1 VQSNGVATTGSYQIE
16 SKQLA
21 QAHTLVANKVYG
33 SPSDSIST
41 GDLTINVGGQFKG
54 TIPITAS
61 NNTLEGLQ
69 GMVNNGDYGV
79 NASIINNG
87 GQYQMMFSSKETG
100 AASQI
105 SMTGLSDFNN
115 ADLTTTSSAQDAVM
129 SINGLTISNS
139 SNDFSDVIDGL
150 NIQLKS
156 VSASP
161 QSVAVASDSQKVVES
176 VTKFVEVYNQLD
188 TIVDD
193 LGSYKELTPE
203 EQDSPDFDF
212 FGDLSGSSLLR
223 DLKGQVRGSLSGAIS
238 QLTDPNTLA
247 SVGISFDV
255 QGQLSLDS
263 TVLNNAVDNNLDAL
277 SRVFSKNGASSDPLI
292 NVTGSSDATQAGSYA
307 VNVSQTAERATVSS
321 AGANPTTDGRL
332 AGERI
337 TDMTSVLSVDASA
350 AFSIS
355 LGVAAAVPVDLG
367 TIPGTTYSSK
377 DAFALAMDSA
387 LSTQGIP
394 ATFAY
399 DSAQSRFEITANS
412 GAGDVDIS
420 GVTGFANQGL
430 SATTYS
436 SQPLIDLNDGGANAS
451 FDVAIDGSTASPVS
465 IASGRYT
472 ADELANVMQGN
483 INNNSDVQAAGGKVT
498 VSYDTTNNFSVTSN
512 RFGINS
518 NVTLNNLTNLGNAG
532 LTTNLTDA
540 GLNVD
545 GTITT
550 AAGTLSLGAY
560 ADSEDGRQIK
570 ISDFAVISG
579 EPATVRGL
587 DFEVL
592 GGADGARGNIEFSQ
606 GFASRLDETI
616 KRLFEADHGL
626 VTDRMESLSNRSS
639 EYDDKKASL
648 DLRYDKMLAKYQL
661 QFSALQGL
669 LSSTQ
674 QTSDFLTATFSNNNN
689 N

>member
-33 SPSDSIST
+33 SPSDLISQGT
-41 GDLTINVGGQFKG
+41 LTINVGGQFKG
-54 TIPITAS
+54 DIVIDGS

-69 GMVNNGDYGV
+69 SMVNNGDYGV

-105 SMTGLSDFNN
+105 SLTGGVADFSGQGVT
-115 ADLTTTSSAQDAVM
+115 TTTSSAQDAVM

-161 QSVAVASDSQKVVES
+161 QSIAVASDSQKVVES

-193 LGSYKELTPE
+193 LGSYKELTPA
-203 EQDSPDFDF
+203 EQDSPEFDF

-223 DLKGQVRGSLSGAIS
+223 DLKGQVRSSLSGAIS

-247 SVGISFDV
+247 SVGVSFDL

-307 VNVSQTAERATVSS
+307 VNVSQVAERATVAGGAATYSGDYRVAGGKVLDPSS
-321 AGANPTTDGRL
+321 ALTIDAGASFDIAFNNTAATTVNFTAGNFATKDDVALQMQSDINTQTGQSVSVEYDASQARFEVTNPLQSVDVSGATAMSSQGFNVASAY
-332 AGERI
+332 AGE
-337 TDMTSVLSVDASA
+337 T
-350 AFSIS
+350 
-355 LGVAAAVPVDLG
+355 
-367 TIPGTTYSSK
+367 
-377 DAFALAMDSA
+377 
-387 LSTQGIP
+387 
-394 ATFAY
+394 
-399 DSAQSRFEITANS
+399 
-412 GAGDVDIS
+412 
-420 GVTGFANQGL
+420 
-430 SATTYS
+430 
-436 SQPLIDLNDGGANAS
+436 LIDLAADAT
-451 FDVAIDGSTASPVS
+451 FDFAIDGSATASATISTGQYTLNELTDVLQTTINGSTEVS
-465 IASGRYT
+465 ASGAKVSVST
-472 ADELANVMQGN
+472 AGGVLGVTSERFGFS
-483 INNNSDVQAAGGKVT
+483 SDVT
-498 VSYDTTNNFSVTSN
+498 LSNFSGLV
-512 RFGINS
+512 
-518 NVTLNNLTNLGNAG
+518 NAG
-532 LTTNLTDA
+532 LADAGLLTDA
-540 GLNVD
+540 GVNVD
-545 GTITT
+545 GTIATT
-550 AAGTLSLGAY
+550 TPAGTLSLGAY

-570 ISDFAVISG
+570 ISDFAVIAG
-579 EPATVRGL
+579 EPAKVRGL
-587 DFEVL
+587 EFEVL
-592 GGADGARGNIEFSQ
+592 GGAVGARDNIDFSQ

-616 KRLFEADHGL
+616 KRLFEADNGL
-626 VTDRMESLSNRSS
+626 VTDRMESLSNKSS

-648 DLRYDKMLAKYQL
+648 DLRYDKMLTKYQL
-661 QFSALQGL
+661 QFGALQGL